1 MREKFFVTRVNT
13 EYLKRGSLVTD
24 SKVYMCNTLQDAQ
37 EYLQR
42 KDRPSLSDPSP
53 RIGIITCALQ
63 YDDQYPKIEGWKE
76 PHGKGWLVSPD
87 AEQAYDISTAHFHV
101 SGDNLHQPVDFTPQE
116 YQQLCNCLA
125 IRTQENKDYQHSV
138 FNCASPL
145 TPSIPLRKLGD
156 YVEAIQQWYKAIAS
170 VDPASQQ
177 YIAPDKHFPAFEQAV
192 AQVQH
197 AFGDNKLSND
207 MLNIAISEAAYTLSR
222 PSKTELY
229 TLEPTEETA
238 INARFEEV
246 QKYAVGLIIERANE
260 CIDQG
265 QSIPIIQSFQDVL
278 ATTLAS
284 INDTEISQAFENRYQ
299 AKYQKLTD
307 GNWTSPSNLLKA
319 EAAIWTIEELSQQY
333 DQLRPLCAAAQMCEE
348 TLQNCAARDYRFG
361 FTSDEKA
368 ELEELE
374 EAWEE

>member
-1 MREKFFVTRVNT
+1 MHERFFVTRVNT

-42 KDRPSLSDPSP
+42 KDWPSLSDPSP

-116 YQQLCNCLA
+116 YQQLRNCLIIRTTENEDYQYSA
-125 IRTQENKDYQHSV
+125 IR
-138 FNCASPL
+138 CASST
-145 TPSIPLRKLGD
+145 TPSIPLLKLRD
-156 YVEAIQQWYKAIAS
+156 YVGAIQQWYKAITS
-170 VDPASQQ
+170 VDPSSQE
-177 YIAPDKHFPAFEQAV
+177 YIFPSKHFSAFEQAV
-192 AQVQH
+192 AKTQH
-197 AFGDNKLSND
+197 AFGTNRLSDD
-207 MLNIAISEAAYTLSR
+207 MLNIAIYEAASTLSL
-222 PSKTELY
+222 PSKTEIY
-229 TLEPTEETA
+229 TLEPTEDTA

-246 QKYAVGLIIERANE
+246 QKYALNLIIERASE

-284 INDTEISQAFENRYQ
+284 INDAEISQAFENQY
-299 AKYQKLTD
+299 ASKY
-307 GNWTSPSNLLKA
+307 KA
-319 EAAIWTIEELSQQY
+319 VTGSCVLQPRSICEAQAAIWAVQALSQQY
-333 DQLRPLCAAAQMCEE
+333 DQLQPLCTAAQMCEKILCE
-348 TLQNCAARDYRFG
+348 CEVIDPMFG
-361 FTSDEKA
+361 FTPDEKA

-374 EAWEE
+374 ACEEW